1 MLVRRLPKPTLDL
14 NKKIKALEKKQAEL
28 EKIIKEIIEAM

>member
-1 MLVRRLPKPTLDL
+1 MLVRRLPTPTLDL